1 MNRTTISLLD
11 PGLTSARGHHFDLD
25 LRLARAFA
33 ARGHAVEI
41 HAGARCAPEIVEAAA
56 AGGVRLHRTFRQPPY
71 APLPTDREPAQAY
84 EAWTLGTIEDLRGVS
99 RAGPWVWPTLFAY
112 QLAAAVRADAGV
124 RQCAGAWWLPRSP
137 AGVAA
142 RSWAASARALVGRSS
157 DFLVGAY
164 DAEIADAH
172 RAFAAEPPI
181 ETLPCPHDG
190 ARRPAATARLARIG
204 FFGRQREER
213 GLSLIPSLVKALLA
227 RGYEVVVQDSGG
239 SVGTSNTHPKLR
251 VLPFV
256 PDFGAEIAACD
267 LVVWP
272 SHAEPYVQR
281 YSGVVAET
289 IASGVPVAVPSGCLP
304 AALAARFG
312 CPLFFHEHSVASIL
326 EAIDEAAADYPAFAA
341 RALAAADAW
350 HRVNGTA
357 RLADRICEWAAS

>member
-1 MNRTTISLLD
+1 MDRTTICLLD

-25 LRLARAFA
+25 LRLARALA
-33 ARGHAVEI
+33 ALGHAVEI
-41 HAGARCAPEIVEAAA
+41 HAGQRCAPEIAEAAA
-56 AGGVRLHRTFRQPPY
+56 AQGVRVHRTFRVQPY
-71 APLPTDREPAQAY
+71 AAPPPGSDPAQAY
-84 EAWTLGTIEDLRGVS
+84 EAWTLETIDDLRGVS

-112 QLAAAVRADAGV
+112 QLAAAVRAGAGV

-142 RSWAASARALVGRSS
+142 RSWAASARSLVGRSS
-157 DFLVGAY
+157 EFLVGAY
-164 DAEIADAH
+164 DAAIADAH
-172 RAFAAEPPI
+172 RAFAAEPLV

-190 ARRPAATARLARIG
+190 ARRAAAAPRLTRIG

-213 GLSLIPSLVKALLA
+213 GLSLIPGLVKALLG
-227 RGYEVVVQDSGG
+227 RGFEVVVQDSGG
-239 SVGTSNTHPKLR
+239 SIGTSNAHPKLR

-256 PDFGAEIAACD
+256 PDFGAEITACD

-272 SHAEPYVQR
+272 SHAEPYAQR
-281 YSGVVAET
+281 YSGVVAES

-341 RALAAADAW
+341 RALAGAHAW
-350 HRVNGTA
+350 HQVNGTA
-357 RLADRICEWAAS
+357 RLANRIREWAAA